1 MNANMANRTTKTTTT
16 KTNST
21 ARSSMSLRLNWLMR
35 LVAICL
41 RRHRFAAAA
50 CCCALAVATVALVAC
65 VGWFSGASAAA
76 ERSISGAAA
85 EQVELVAF
93 LREDLPSSARD
104 TLSGVLARLPGVVDV
119 RLLGSGEALARMRIE
134 LGERASVLDGVE
146 EGFLPA
152 TLEVTL
158 RSGVDGG
165 ERADALAWRLRR
177 MEGITDVDVLRSVED
192 ERIARAELM
201 GRRLGHLG
209 IGLAVMTGLLAFCLA
224 GLALRRQPSDAL
236 LLTGL
241 GFTAG
246 AVAAPGATIGAL
258 CGLTGAGLATS
269 VAALAARIT
278 RAGWW
283 QGFPLGP
290 TLPTTWS
297 GGKCLLTA
305 AAVVVVSGAA
315 LGWWGS
321 RLSSREVDEVA
332 ATG

>member
-1 MNANMANRTTKTTTT
+1 MNASMLTRTTKTTTT
-16 KTNST
+16 RT
-21 ARSSMSLRLNWLMR
+21 ARSFVTLRLKWLMR
-35 LVAICL
+35 LMAICL
-41 RRHRFAAAA
+41 RRHRLAVAA
-50 CCCALAVATVALVAC
+50 CCCALTVATAALFAC
-65 VGWFSGASAAA
+65 VGCFSGVSAAA
-76 ERSISGAAA
+76 QRSISGMAA
-85 EQVELVAF
+85 EPVELVAF

-119 RLLGSGEALARMRIE
+119 RLLGSDEALARMRSE

-158 RSGVDGG
+158 RSGRDGA

-201 GRRLGHLG
+201 GRRIGHLG
-209 IGLAVMTGLLAFCLA
+209 LGLAAVTGLLAFCLA
-224 GLALRRQPSDAL
+224 GLALRRHPADAL

-241 GFTAG
+241 GFTSG
-246 AVAAPGATIGAL
+246 AVAAPGAAIGAL
-258 CGLTGAGLATS
+258 CGLAGAGLATS
-269 VAALAARIT
+269 GAALAARI
-278 RAGWW
+278 ASSGWW
-283 QGFPLGP
+283 EGLPLGP
-290 TLPTTWS
+290 TLLTTWL

-321 RLSSREVDEVA
+321 RLSSHEVDEVA